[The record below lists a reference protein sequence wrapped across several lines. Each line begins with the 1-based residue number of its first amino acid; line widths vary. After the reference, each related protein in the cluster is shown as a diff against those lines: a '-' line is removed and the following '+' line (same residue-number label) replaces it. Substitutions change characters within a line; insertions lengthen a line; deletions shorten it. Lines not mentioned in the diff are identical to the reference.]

1 MTETI
6 RVMWVAAPYKI
17 HLYSSIARFFPRNI
31 ELKVVSAAMA
41 YNGTI
46 PLLNRSKRYR
56 QGIWF
61 LPRRDLL
68 RHFIEFHPD
77 VVFTDYPAYPSWYAR
92 LYSYL
97 SEQKVPLVTWLL
109 GDFWT
114 EYYALLRSQRLR
126 DRPFVRAY
134 LFTWATGLGLS
145 NRVLTV
151 CEWLKKR
158 AEQRLPRKRISV
170 QYQGVDPEL
179 WLVKDG
185 TSYDFKR
192 PAVGI
197 LQDNNIRPKVEGMLR
212 FVEVLKK
219 MPDVNF
225 YVAGG
230 GAYTPLVEKAFSGLP
245 NAHLVGRV
253 PYPDG
258 VRRFYRS
265 CDLYAL
271 PSGLDCCPTTLLE
284 ASLNSL
290 PAVASRVGGIPELVR
305 EGETGWTVPNGRTD
319 EWVAKIRGLL
329 EDKELALR
337 IGAQAKEHVLAN
349 FTWKTHAQS
358 LGKVFQEELGR

>member
-46 PLLNRSKRYR
+46 PFLGRFKR
-56 QGIWF
+56 IWP
-61 LPRRDLL
+61 LPRKDLL
-68 RHFIEFHPD
+68 RQFIEFHPD

-92 LYSYL
+92 LYSHL

-126 DRPFVRAY
+126 DRPFVRVY

-170 QYQGVDPEL
+170 QYQGVDPEP

-185 TSYDFKR
+185 TSYDFKK

-197 LQDNNIRPKVEGMLR
+197 LQDNNIRPKVEGLLR

-219 MPDVNF
+219 MPKVNF
-225 YVAGG
+225 YIAGG
-230 GAYTPLVEKAFSGLP
+230 GPYTPLVEGAFSGLP
-245 NAHLVGRV
+245 NAHLVGKV

-258 VRRFYRS
+258 VRKFYKS
-265 CDLYAL
+265 CNLYVL

-290 PAVASRVGGIPELVR
+290 PVVASRVGGIPELVR
-305 EGETGWTVPNGRTD
+305 EGETGWTVPNGSTD
-319 EWVAKIRGLL
+319 DWIVKIRTLL
-329 EDKELALR
+329 ENGKLASR
-337 IGAQAKEHVLAN
+337 MGGQAKKHVLAN
-349 FTWKTHAQS
+349 FTWEKQAQLLS
-358 LGKVFQEELGR
+358 KVFQEELGR